1 MYDLPIVILG
11 TMVYNKDILRRKEI
25 NPMEWIQIIKDLA
38 ETVVLVYAA
47 WELIRKLVKK
57 IRKKTRRKN
66 GNSQIAG
73 RRMPPPS
80 SPKRGVSIVYHTGG
94 KK

>member
-11 TMVYNKDILRRKEI
+11 TMVYNKDILRRKEV

-47 WELIRKLVKK
+47 GELIRKLVKK
-57 IRKKTRRKN
+57 IRKKNKKKKRK
-66 GNSQIAG
+66 
-73 RRMPPPS
+73 
-80 SPKRGVSIVYHTGG
+80 
-94 KK
+94 